1 MPKYERAILVLRFY
15 VCLLVKNKLNDT
27 MKIDL
32 FSSPA
37 VCFSFNYKR
46 TGSSVQYFASV
57 TR

>member
-27 MKIDL
+27 MKINL
-32 FSSPA
+32 FSSLA
-37 VCFSFNYKR
+37 VC

-57 TR
+57 AR